1 MDRYGL
7 ASKINPRKCKVYF
20 QEIDKNWNKISDELL
35 CYTWDVCK
43 IYKDQ
48 IDQLYSILFYRL
60 NPDDN
65 NLRYAIVVYLEC
77 KEIPNKDDIYMI
89 DTNKRYQVQVLD
101 KITSEPH
108 LSGMELIEEIRI

>member
-7 ASKINPRKCKVYF
+7 ASKINPRKCEVYF
-20 QEIDKNWNKISDELL
+20 QEIDKNWNRISDELL

-65 NLRYAIVVYLEC
+65 NLRYAIIVYLEC